1 MHSSIRDLR
10 WLKINKFLFPTLLL
24 VGTLISTI
32 GLILGLKVDDPL
44 TWGDHAALAIGGILV
59 IFIGFFLN
67 LPEDDF
73 AQKYD
78 MTHLLDIDD
87 KQQRFEAYLE
97 HLSDWIASDM
107 ENVNPVRTRGVDPS
121 GPDWGKTD
129 FVMGQEPAR
138 RDAIVEGDKYTGMEG
153 ELTSTEKMV
162 EKANQKYA
170 TYAQERWERSE
181 SEDPDLIE
189 YGVERLGDLV
199 RTDYFDKNAEEG
211 VFEKV
216 ANPNEEGH

>member
-24 VGTLISTI
+24 GGTLTSMI
-32 GLILGLKVDDPL
+32 GLILGLKVGDPL

-59 IFIGFFLN
+59 ILIGFFLN

-107 ENVNPVRTRGVDPS
+107 ENVNPVRTRGADPS

-129 FVMGQEPAR
+129 FVMGQEPTR
-138 RDAIVEGDKYTGMEG
+138 RDAIVEGDKYTGMED